1 MRLRV
6 RFNGSIDRGSTSYVH
21 LKIMAKRRA
30 PVVSKFATSRLES
43 KRYT

>member
-6 RFNGSIDRGSTSYVH
+6 RFNDSIDRGSTTYGH
-21 LKIMAKRRA
+21 LKIVTKQRA